1 MQLLM
6 QIVEILILLALLSEI
21 SLMIY
26 WRIQD
31 RPVQEAMIRL
41 LSEQKE
47 VLEDSQAEL
56 ADIRDA
62 AVEGEHDGSG
72 PKE

>member
-1 MQLLM
+1 
-6 QIVEILILLALLSEI
+6 
-21 SLMIY
+21 
-26 WRIQD
+26 
-31 RPVQEAMIRL
+31 MIRL

-62 AVEGEHDGSG
+62 AVEGEDDGSR
-72 PKE
+72 PTEQELELEHN

>member
-1 MQLLM
+1 
-6 QIVEILILLALLSEI
+6 
-21 SLMIY
+21 MIR
-26 WRIQD
+26 WRVQD
-31 RPVQEAMIRL
+31 RPIQEAMIRL

-62 AVEGEHDGSG
+62 AVEGENEKS
-72 PKE
+72 

>member
-1 MQLLM
+1 
-6 QIVEILILLALLSEI
+6 
-21 SLMIY
+21 MIY

-62 AVEGEHDGSG
+62 AVDEGNKDDG
-72 PKE
+72 